1 MFRLKKSVKLPDY
14 VKKKIWLKYY
24 PEDYPKEIEIP
35 KNKSIPDI
43 FDEAAKMYG
52 DELCQ
57 IYDNKEYSRK
67 YIVEMSKRFATALYN
82 LGVRKG
88 DVVAIYLPNS
98 IQFQISY
105 SAILRIGAVV
115 TAISPLFVP
124 REVAYQ
130 LNDSRVETIITLD
143 FFYNNVKQIKD
154 ETRLK
159 NIILCNIQGEKLQV
173 EKEDLEK
180 ILDFDKL
187 VEGNPP
193 NPPKV
198 KINPTEDVAVLQYTG
213 GTTGLPKGAMLT
225 HHNIVA
231 DAMQLVPGM
240 ENMFKKLGIKR
251 TIAISVIPWYHIYGQ
266 TVEVVCG
273 ALLNTF
279 GVHFSGFDSAPILKA
294 IQKYRPNTFIAVPT
308 LLILLLNHPNSRD
321 TDFSCLKYVNM
332 GAAPSPLELARQ
344 WQQLSGNPLSEGY
357 GLTEASPVTHTRWA
371 PLFGEELGS
380 VGPPLPNTLAGIVDP
395 DTNEFLPIGEL
406 GELAV
411 SGPQVMKGYWN
422 RPEEDKKVFFKA
434 GGKKWLKTGDLARMD
449 EKGYFYIVDRTKDI
463 IKYKAHS
470 VYPREIEEVLFAHE
484 AVMDATVI
492 GVPDPTVGEQIKAFV
507 VLKPGFKGK
516 IKEDEILDWC
526 KEHMGGDKYPRHIE
540 FRDYLP
546 KSLVGKT
553 LRRVL
558 REEEAKKAQEAEKAP
573 EIKKAEII

>member
-1 MFRLKKSVKLPDY
+1 MLRLKKSVKLPDY
-14 VKKKIWLKYY
+14 VKKKIWLNSY
-24 PEDYPKEIEIP
+24 PEGYPKEVEIP
-35 KNKSIPDI
+35 KDKSIPDI
-43 FDEAAKMYG
+43 FDEVAKMYG
-52 DELCQ
+52 DELGQ
-57 IYDNKEYSRK
+57 IYDGKDYSRK
-67 YIVEMSKRFATALYN
+67 YIVEMSKKFATALYN
-82 LGVRKG
+82 LGLRKG

-130 LNDSRVETIITLD
+130 LNDSGAETIITTDLL
-143 FFYNNVKQIKD
+143 YNNMKQIKD
-154 ETRLK
+154 ETLLK
-159 NIILCNIQGEKLQV
+159 NIILCNISGGKLQV
-173 EKEDLEK
+173 ENEDLDK
-180 ILDFDKL
+180 ILNYDKL

-213 GTTGLPKGAMLT
+213 GTTGLPKGTMLT
-225 HHNIVA
+225 HYNIVA
-231 DAMQLVPGM
+231 DSMQLVPGL
-240 ENMFKKLGIKR
+240 ENMYKKLGIER
-251 TIAISVIPWYHIYGQ
+251 TVAVSVIPWYHIYGQ
-266 TVEVVCG
+266 TCEIVCG
-273 ALLNTF
+273 ALLNTL
-279 GVHFSGFDSAPILKA
+279 GVHFSGFDPAPILKA

-321 TDFSCLKYVNM
+321 TDFSSLKYVNM
-332 GAAPSPLELARQ
+332 GAAPTPLELARQ
-344 WQQLSGNPLSEGY
+344 WQQLSGNSISEGY

-395 DTNEFLPIGEL
+395 ETNDFLPIGEV
-406 GELAV
+406 GELVV
-411 SGPQVMKGYWN
+411 SGPQVMKGYWK
-422 RPEEDKKVFFKA
+422 RPEDDKKVFFKA

-463 IKYKAHS
+463 IKYKGHS
-470 VYPREIEEVLFAHE
+470 VYPREIEEVLFELE

-492 GVPDPTVGEQIKAFV
+492 GMPDPVAGEQIKAFV
-507 VLKPGFKGK
+507 VLKPAFKGK
-516 IKEDEILDWC
+516 IKEDEIVDWC
-526 KEHMGGDKYPRHIE
+526 KKRMGGDKYPRRVE

-558 REEEAKKAQEAEKAP
+558 REEEAKKAQEAEKARQTQ
-573 EIKKAEII
+573 KAEII